1 MILAGDIG
9 GTNSRLAVFDMQM
22 NKLHEHTYKN
32 AGRGG
37 LAEVVAA
44 FMTGHAHAV
53 DRACFAVAGPVSEG
67 RVKLTNLSW
76 ELDERELAGRFRIER
91 FALINDLMGHA
102 EGIEVLT
109 PERVVTLSEGVPVP
123 DGNRAIIA
131 AGTGLGEAGLYFDRK
146 SGRHKSFASEG
157 GHCDFAPRDDR
168 EDALLAFLREK
179 IGGPVS
185 FENILSG
192 RGLRNLYDFVLT
204 LPQFAGARLPQPDPQ
219 PADVTAAA
227 LDGSNPAAVEAMT
240 MFVSI
245 YGQEA
250 GHLALKMLATSGVY
264 IGGGIAPKI
273 LSALKQPAFL
283 DSFRRHSV
291 PKMQHMLANIPVK
304 VINFEMN
311 GLYGAANYARSLS

>member
-32 AGRGG
+32 AGRRG
-37 LAEVVAA
+37 LDEVVAE
-44 FMTGHAHAV
+44 FMTGHAHGV
-53 DRACFAVAGPVSEG
+53 DRACFAVAGPASQG

-109 PERVVTLSEGVPVP
+109 PDRVVTLSEGVPVS

-168 EDALLAFLREK
+168 EDTLLRFLRQK
-179 IGGPVS
+179 TGGPVS

-204 LPQFAGARLPQPDPQ
+204 LPQFASARLPQPDPQ

-227 LDGSNPAAVEAMT
+227 LDGSSAAAVEAMA

-250 GHLALKMLATSGVY
+250 GHLALKMLATGGVY

-273 LSALKQPAFL
+273 LSALKQPVFL
-283 DSFRRHSV
+283 ESFRRHSV
-291 PKMQHMLANIPVK
+291 PKMQEMLAKMPVK

-311 GLYGAANYARSLS
+311 GLYGAANYARSM